1 MQYRD
6 FGRTGLKVSALGFGC
21 MRLPSNEN
29 GEVNVDEAVRQ
40 IRYAIENGVN
50 YLDTAY
56 IYHGGNSERVL
67 GKAIKDGYRE
77 KVFVADKLP
86 IWSVKKYEDCE
97 RLLNE
102 QLERLDVEYID
113 FYLVHAL
120 NGKAWAE
127 MKAIGVTDFLDKA
140 LKDGKIKYAGFS
152 FHDGTQAFKDII
164 DSYDW
169 SFCQMQYN
177 YIDEFNQAG
186 VEGLKYAASKG
197 LGVVIME
204 PLLGGKLAITPP
216 AEIQELWDS
225 ADNKRKPAEWGL
237 KWIWNQ
243 KEVSVVLSG
252 MNAQS
257 QVEENLKTA
266 GEAVPGCLS
275 IEEVELISKV
285 RTKYKELN
293 RVPCTGCKYCMPCPA
308 GVNIPENFSSYNQAS
323 MYNDWKGSKWWYENK
338 NEKERASSCVE
349 CGKCEKVCPQHI
361 SIRQHLKDFHKE
373 MTLVR

>member
-40 IRYAIENGVN
+40 IRYAIDNGVN

-225 ADNKRKPAEWGL
+225 ADVKRKPAEWGL

-373 MTLVR
+373 MTFVR

>member
-40 IRYAIENGVN
+40 IRYAIDNGVN

-225 ADNKRKPAEWGL
+225 ADVKRKPAEWGL